1 MNKLINKKKIGF
13 FILIGLALF
22 FVSWLIYFLWHRYH
36 YAVTDAVFVQA
47 DNLIYISFP
56 KVNGRLIKLYKN
68 EGDTVKKEEILA
80 EIESIDYALKVA
92 QLENALKEIENQQ
105 KALSF
110 NINRIEK
117 EIPLKIDQFV
127 KQTERLKEEEKAK
140 TYIIE
145 KLNARLSQIK
155 KDKERYKI
163 LYKEG
168 LISAHELEEIET
180 QEKELENQISS
191 TRAELWAIKKQQEEV
206 EKNIALTLNERNTV
220 LAFKSFLLS
229 LEEKKKNIEKQKEEA
244 KVYYTYTKLY
254 SPVDGIIAKKFHS
267 EGDVLNPGEPVYAI
281 VDPNSFYILV
291 LLEETKLRGVKK
303 GCVVKIKLD
312 AYPDKNFE
320 GIVDEVLPASA
331 ATFALVPRD
340 ISAGEFTKLA
350 QRIYVKIKITKG
362 DKSLLRVGLGG
373 EVEIKRAS

>member
-303 GCVVKIKLD
+303 GCPAKIKLD

-350 QRIYVKIKITKG
+350 QRIYVKIRITKG

-373 EVEIKRAS
+373 EVEIKRVS